1 MSANTAIDKT
11 NDFFDFKPEYCRN
24 EKEVEGKLIIQY
36 LLPNLGYQANSWFQ
50 EVAFG
55 NIRLDF
61 LAFATQALP
70 FTLSEHS
77 PLSLV
82 IEAKHPNQSLDSH
95 VYKLGNYLRSLRVVY
110 GVLTNAKEFR
120 IYEHSQNQV
129 FLKFS
134 CAGSEISA
142 NLESIKDLIG
152 KKELKPPSLNPLEPV
167 NSQDDSIKPQE
178 YLPLTSTVQKS
189 MKVIAVY
196 HNKGG
201 VGKTTTVVNLAA
213 ALAKQGQRVLIID
226 LDSQANTT
234 FAVGLVKFLDETN
247 DDIKGKNIT
256 QVIGFKDSY
265 GIEDVVRKTTFSKFN
280 IDVIPAHIELMEYEI
295 NFTNIEAS
303 KTRLHGKLNK
313 VKDQYDIVLIDTP
326 PSLNLYAKIA
336 LITAQYLIIPSDLKP
351 FSHEGLNNVKNFIEQ
366 IKETKEIF
374 SFEPLKIIGVLP
386 SKISTNPKFIAN
398 TLPKRR
404 ELIISKYGFPA
415 MDSMICEREDLAKC
429 LENSVSFG
437 DDMIPDP
444 RSVMDF
450 KPDST
455 SAKEFEL
462 LALEVME
469 KIGLPV

>member
-167 NSQDDSIKPQE
+167 DSQDDSIKTQE

-234 FAVGLVKFLDETN
+234 FATGLIKFDDEFSDN
-247 DDIKGKNIT
+247 IRDCNVRQLLSSEELFSIKDVAKSASFCSCPI
-256 QVIGFKDSY
+256 
-265 GIEDVVRKTTFSKFN
+265 DVV
-280 IDVIPAHIELMEYEI
+280 PAHINLMSAENDLNDLDYSRMI
-295 NFTNIEAS
+295 
-303 KTRLHGKLNK
+303 LVQKLRQVEN
-313 VKDQYDIVLIDTP
+313 DYDIVIIDTP
-326 PSLNLYAKIA
+326 PSLNLYARIA
-336 LITAQYLIIPSDLKP
+336 LIASDYLIIPSDLKP
-351 FSHEGLNNVKNFIEQ
+351 FANQGLDNVKALVKDVNGFR
-366 IKETKEIF
+366 
-374 SFEPLKIIGVLP
+374 KIINKPPINILGVLCC
-386 SKISTNPKFIAN
+386 KISSNAKFRSSTFI
-398 TLPKRR
+398 KR
-404 ELIISKYGFPA
+404 LKTVQDVHGIQA
-415 MDSMICEREDLAKC
+415 MDTVISEGDDLAKC
-429 LENSVSFG
+429 SEKTEMVG
-437 DDMIPDP
+437 DIEIPNP
-444 RSVMDF
+444 LSILDF
-450 KPDST
+450 KPDSK
-455 SAKEFEL
+455 SASEFND
-462 LALEVME
+462 LATEVLN
-469 KIGLPV
+469 KIK